1 MAKLDLPKIE
11 KKWQRRWEKANLYKT
26 KDKVKRR
33 KNFYHLVMFPYP
45 SGDLHIG
52 HWYNFA
58 PADTYARF
66 KRMQGFNVLSPIGF
80 DAFGLPAE
88 NAAIKRNIHP
98 ADWTFQNIET
108 MRVQLKSM
116 GPMYD
121 WSRELITC
129 NPDYYKWTQW
139 MFLQMFKAGKAQ
151 KRKTWANWCPSCK
164 TVLANEQVVEG
175 RCERCNTEVLQRQID
190 QWVFTITDYAQRLLD
205 DLDILD
211 WPDRTKTMQKNWI
224 GRSSGAQIVFP
235 LHYSSQIYA
244 DFTQKKAEKIQRNS
258 ASVLRDSATL
268 MQIKV
273 FTTRPD
279 TIFGATYLVLAPE
292 HPILRN
298 QESGIRNY
306 EEVQEYIKQ
315 SLKKTPLQR
324 QAEQKQKTGVE
335 IQGIKAI
342 NPATNKEIPIWVAD
356 YVLGEYGTGAI
367 MAVPAHDERDFEFA
381 KTFGLP
387 IIEVI
392 ASQKGNQEEAYTG
405 EGILANSGKF
415 TGMKSQEAIP
425 LMAKEFGEPKV
436 QYKLR
441 DWIVSRQRYWGA
453 PIPMVECPKCGLV
466 PVPEKE
472 LPVLLPELKNFHPAD
487 DGRSPLA
494 KVKEFVNTSCPK
506 CKGPAT
512 RETDTMDTFVDS
524 SWYYLRYTDP
534 QNDKVFANK
543 DKMKAWLP
551 VDIYIGGAEHT
562 VLHLLYS
569 RFFTKALYDLKHIH
583 FTEPF
588 AKLRHQGIILGSDGQ
603 KMSKSRGNVI
613 DPDPLV
619 AEYGSDAVRMF
630 LEFLGPYDQ
639 GGPWSPGAINGI
651 ARFLERASRFVLKGA
666 GKPATTDETTLRFV
680 HKTIKK
686 IIQDLEEL
694 KFNTAI
700 SALMVFVNTL
710 HEGIYGKELYET
722 FTKLLAPFAPHLSE
736 ELWAKLGHKTSV
748 HKESFPSF
756 DEALT
761 QEGTITFIVQVNGKL
776 RGKITAPMGLSQ
788 EEAVTLAK
796 QDEAITHWI
805 AGEPKKIVFVPN
817 KLINFVIP

>member
-11 KKWQRRWEKANLYKT
+11 KKWQKRWEKANLYLV
-26 KDKVKRR
+26 KDDVSARE
-33 KNFYHLVMFPYP
+33 NFYHLVMFPYP

-108 MRVQLKSM
+108 MRAQLKSM

-121 WSRELITC
+121 WSREVVAC
-129 NPDYYKWTQW
+129 DPNYYKWTQW
-139 MFLQMFKAGKAQ
+139 MFLQMFKAGLAE
-151 KRKTWANWCPSCK
+151 KRKTWANWCPADK

-175 RCERCNTEVLQRQID
+175 RCDRCSTEVVQREID
-190 QWVFTITDYAQRLLD
+190 QWVFRITKYAQRLLD
-205 DLDILD
+205 DLDTVD
-211 WPDRTKTMQKNWI
+211 WPERTKLMQRNWI
-224 GRSSGAQIVFP
+224 GRSEGAHI
-235 LHYSSQIYA
+235 
-244 DFTQKKAEKIQRNS
+244 DFTVKESGTKIR
-258 ASVLRDSATL
+258 
-268 MQIKV
+268 V

-279 TIFGATYLVLAPE
+279 TLFGATYLVLAPE
-292 HPILRN
+292 H
-298 QESGIRNY
+298 GIIKELGTNI
-306 EEVQEYIKQ
+306 ENLSEVQAYIDQ
-315 SLKKTPLQR
+315 ALKKTPLQR
-324 QAEQKQKTGVE
+324 QSEQKEKTGVE
-335 IQGIKAI
+335 LKGLKAI
-342 NPATNKEIPIWVAD
+342 NPANGYEIPLWVAD

-367 MAVPAHDERDFEFA
+367 MAVPAHDERDYEFA
-381 KTFGLP
+381 AAHKLEFY
-387 IIEVI
+387 EVI
-392 ASQKGNQEEAYTG
+392 DTTTKKIGPLKMGHAWPYTEYG
-405 EGILANSGKF
+405 TLVNSGKF
-415 TGMKSQEAIP
+415 TGMHSKEAIAA
-425 LMAKEFGEPKV
+425 MAKEFGTPTV

-453 PIPMVECPKCGLV
+453 PIPMIECPKCGLI
-466 PVPEKE
+466 PVPEKD
-472 LPVLLPELKNFHPAD
+472 LPVLLPKLKDFRSAD

-494 KVKEFVNTSCPK
+494 KVSEFVNTACPQ

-534 QNDKVFANK
+534 TNEKEFANK
-543 DKMKAWLP
+543 ERMRAWLP

-569 RFFTKALYDLKHIH
+569 RFFTKVLHDLKCVT

-588 AKLRHQGIILGSDGQ
+588 TKLRHQGFILGPDSQ

-619 AEYGSDAVRMF
+619 AQYGSDTVRMY

-651 ARFLERASRFVLKGA
+651 ARFLERVSRFVLKGA
-666 GKPATTDETTLRFV
+666 KKPAATDETTLRFV

-686 IIQDLEEL
+686 VAQDIEEL

-700 SALMVFVNTL
+700 STLMVFINTL
-710 HEGIYGKELYET
+710 HEGVYGKELYET
-722 FTKLLAPFAPHLSE
+722 FVKLLAPFAPHLSE

-748 HKESFPSF
+748 HTEAFPSF

-761 QEGTITFIVQVNGKL
+761 QEGTVTVVVQINGKL
-776 RGKITAPMGLSQ
+776 RGKVSAPLGLSQ
-788 EEAVTLAK
+788 EETVALVT
-796 QDEAITHWI
+796 QDETITHWI
-805 AGEPKKIVFVPN
+805 TRKPKKIVFVPN
-817 KLINFVIP
+817 KLINFVV